1 MHRLFLGFSLAF
13 LTAAAALT
21 GCTKADKPGAVADDR
36 VPPGEAKPIPPGDAK
51 LLATGNPDDPGLQDT
66 RTDPDTL
73 PVLPTLSAPT
83 GQEKYDAAIAR
94 AFLLLAEKKDA
105 DAIASLKEAQ
115 TAQDTDFV
123 KTEIARVQARIA
135 RGEAAQKAA
144 GDIKVVIEAGKA
156 EEAAKLAGDALLQYG
171 DSDQAETFAALKQQ
185 ADALLGASLDD
196 KSRTKKFLDEAE
208 AARKADNLRAAVL
221 SYEQAV
227 ANGADPGALKDTYE
241 GLRTKLVRY
250 DENRTKA
257 SELRKD
263 QYQLEHAV
271 TALKV
276 AAENWDT
283 SQVRQELAEAELALT
298 NRRDRVAVVDF
309 EVIDDI
315 GVPRAGHA
323 IAEELVGAMRPRFD
337 VVERGQVRALLEE
350 MKLDHETLSVND
362 TGRTEFG
369 RLAKARYVVLG
380 SVTRLGGIH
389 VNARLVDTQTGLV
402 VQTARIVASAPE
414 DMSNRLPALGRMLQM
429 NDGEK
434 RAYEK
439 QLAEQARPVAPPP
452 PTAELPPP
460 PAPPAPTAAPVPP
473 PAPIMMYTPRPPI
486 YGQVTVT
493 DFGGFR
499 MIEVGAAPPPVVV
512 VEAPPVVRDRA
523 FFVAV
528 EVGDN
533 CFRRGDFRMALRHF
547 DFALT
552 LNPGHA
558 DLRLRIAQC
567 RPLCPPPVVVVP
579 VTRPRLVVLPFAE
592 FRDPYQIPSS
602 IPPELGLWTADAIA
616 PYLAGRYD
624 VVDRGELF
632 WWMGRLGLTMRDVL
646 TNPSARLCLGRALGA
661 RFFLM
666 GALRE
671 VASFDV
677 TTHVIDAELNGQV
690 AGAAIRVNNAAELRY
705 RLGELANLM
714 FLPPPQQVVVI
725 QQQQVVQR
733 QVVAAQVEFRKGNL
747 SIAFGMY
754 KEVLAT
760 SPNHVEARQM
770 MVELEFRQRR
780 SSVEAVQVAAWQRD
794 QVGIQRE
801 RERQIALAAAA
812 QGAREQARRDLEIAT
827 EINKHQLAKQQ
838 ALAQQNLI
846 LQAQLAHQQNNLAR
860 RVTLLESA
868 AAIKRDD
875 ALVAQLAQARADL
888 AAERQKRLAAEQATR
903 ESELK
908 RQKDAEL
915 AKVQTQLAVERQK
928 RETEKAEREKAEVAK
943 AQAEYDRFVDQGR
956 RAMDANRYPVAV
968 SAFQNARR
976 LKPSPEA
983 EQLVSNA
990 LTAQAKS
997 EAEKKGAAEKAKLD
1011 AQLAKEEE
1019 RRKQAEADAAERK
1032 TRYQAAVAKARDA
1045 MSGRKYAEAA
1055 TSFRLAS
1062 QTMQTDEAAAG
1073 LKQAEAE
1080 LAKMTAT
1087 ADAEAKRKAEEAR
1100 KQAAVDKRIAEGRA
1114 ALAAK
1119 QFEKAVAAFRA
1130 AGELKPG
1137 DVEIQKA
1144 LAQAESARDEAV
1156 TAARPKK
1163 DPVPKTDAVT
1173 KKSANVDD
1181 LLAKARAAIR
1191 AKDLDGAAKLL
1202 ADASAADPADPDIK
1216 RVRAEYDATRRQLA
1230 AADADAKKKQ
1240 DAYLQSLRDASTA
1253 LADKKYAVAVREA
1266 KEALATKPGDPAATK
1281 ILNDA
1286 QKALDAAN
1294 AAASET
1300 EKKKDAYDAAM
1311 KAGRAA
1317 YAARKFEE
1325 AIRGFEEALQAKPG
1339 DPTATQ
1345 SLAIVRKAAA
1355 SASDEAKKRDT
1366 YHAAMTAGRA
1376 AMAKKDYDGA
1386 IKAFSDA
1393 LKAEAGDPT
1402 ATTLLK
1408 QARDAQTTPTTP
1420 AVDPKRKELYEAWMD
1435 RAEKL
1440 TAARKFGDAVEAYQN
1455 ALRAMPDDP
1464 KATKGLAEARAAATP
1479 KKDPAPAK
1487 VDPPPAKDTVA
1498 PKKDPVTPKAN
1509 PIAARIPDLLKTAQ
1523 AQEKARKYAEAERTY
1538 QEVLKVAPNNPDAKR
1553 GAAFCQWMDQGTR
1566 DLAAGKLPE
1575 AAASFE
1581 QALKIDPQDEN
1592 ARSLLQQARP
1602 AKKKKK

>member
-1 MHRLFLGFSLAF
+1 
-13 LTAAAALT
+13 
-21 GCTKADKPGAVADDR
+21 
-36 VPPGEAKPIPPGDAK
+36 PPGEAKA
-51 LLATGNPDDPGLQDT
+51 LATTNPDDPDLPAT
-66 RTDPDTL
+66 KTDPDTL

-105 DAIASLKEAQ
+105 DALASLKEAQ
-115 TAQDTDFV
+115 TAQDTEFV
-123 KTEIARVQARIA
+123 KTEIARVQARISRA
-135 RGEAAQKAA
+135 EAAQKAA
-144 GDIKVVIEAGKA
+144 DDIKVVIEAGKA
-156 EEAAKLAGDALLQYG
+156 DEAAKLSGEALLQYG

-196 KSRTKKFLDEAE
+196 KARTTRFLDEAE
-208 AARKADNLRAAVL
+208 VARKADNLRAAVL

-227 ANGADPGALKDTYE
+227 ANGADPGPLKETYE

-257 SELRKD
+257 AELRKD
-263 QYQLEHAV
+263 PYQLEHAV

-276 AAENWDT
+276 AADNWDT
-283 SQVRQELAEAELALT
+283 PQVRQELSEAELALT
-298 NRRDRVAVVDF
+298 SRRDRVAVVDF

-323 IAEELVGAMRPRFD
+323 IAEDLVGAMRPRFD

-350 MKLDHETLSVND
+350 MKLDQEALSVND

-380 SVTRLGGIH
+380 SVSRLGGIH

-402 VQTARIVASAPE
+402 VQTARIVASTPE

-429 NDGEK
+429 NDDEK

-460 PAPPAPTAAPVPP
+460 PAPPAAAAAPVPP
-473 PAPIMMYTPRPPI
+473 PAPIVMYTPRPPV
-486 YGQVTVT
+486 YGQVTIT

-499 MIEVGAAPPPVVV
+499 TIEVGAAPPPPVVV
-512 VEAPPVVRDRA
+512 VEAPLVVRDRA

-533 CFRRGDFRMALRHF
+533 CFRRGDFRLALRHF
-547 DFALT
+547 EFALT

-558 DLRLRIAQC
+558 DLRLRVAQC
-567 RPLCPPPVVVVP
+567 RPLCPPPMVVVP

-602 IPPELGLWTADAIA
+602 IPPELGLWTADAFA

-624 VVDRGELF
+624 VVDKGELF

-646 TNPSARLCLGRALGA
+646 TNPAARLCLGRALGA

-690 AGAAIRVNNAAELRY
+690 AGAGIRVNNAAELRY
-705 RLGELANLM
+705 RLGELASLM

-733 QVVAAQVEFRKGNL
+733 QVVAAQVEFRKGNF

-760 SPNHVEARQM
+760 NPNCVEARQM

-794 QVGIQRE
+794 QAAIQRE

-846 LQAQLAHQQNNLAR
+846 LQAQLAHQQNNLER

-875 ALVAQLAQARADL
+875 ALVAQLVQARAEL

-915 AKVQTQLAVERQK
+915 AKVQTQIAVERQR
-928 RETEKAEREKAEVAK
+928 RETEKVEREKAEAAK

-956 RAMDANRYPVAV
+956 KAMEANRFPIAV

-990 LTAQAKS
+990 LTAQAKAD
-997 EAEKKGAAEKAKLD
+997 AEKKGAAEKARLD

-1019 RRKQAEADAAERK
+1019 RRKQAEADASERK
-1032 TRYQAAVAKARDA
+1032 AKYQASIAKAREA
-1045 MSGRKYAEAA
+1045 MNGRQYAAAA

-1073 LKQAEAE
+1073 LKQAETE
-1080 LAKMTAT
+1080 LAKVAAAT
-1087 ADAEAKRKAEEAR
+1087 DAEAKKKAEEAR
-1100 KQAAVDKRIAEGRA
+1100 KQAAVDKRLTEGRT
-1114 ALAAK
+1114 ALATK
-1119 QFEKAVAAFRA
+1119 QYEKAIAAFRA
-1130 AGELKPG
+1130 AAELKPG

-1144 LAQAESARDEAV
+1144 LTQAELARDEAV

-1163 DPVPKTDAVT
+1163 DPTPKTEAVT

-1191 AKDLDGAAKLL
+1191 AKDLDGAAKFL
-1202 ADASAADPADPDIK
+1202 ADASAADPTDPDIQK
-1216 RVRAEYDATRRQLA
+1216 VRAEYDAARRQLA
-1230 AADADAKKKQ
+1230 GADAEAKKKQ

-1253 LADKKYAVAVREA
+1253 LADKKYAVAIREA
-1266 KEALATKPGDPAATK
+1266 KEALAAKPGDPAATK

-1294 AAASET
+1294 ATAADT
-1300 EKKKDAYDAAM
+1300 ERKKDAYDAAM

-1317 YAARKFEE
+1317 YAARKFDE
-1325 AIRGFEEALQAKPG
+1325 AIRAFEEAVQAKPG

-1345 SLAIVRKAAA
+1345 SLAIVKKAAA
-1355 SASDEAKKRDT
+1355 AASDEGKKKDAYDT
-1366 YHAAMTAGRA
+1366 AMTSGRA
-1376 AMAKKDYDGA
+1376 AMAKKDYDAA
-1386 IKAFSDA
+1386 IRAFSDA
-1393 LKAEAGDPT
+1393 LKADPGDPT
-1402 ATTLLK
+1402 ATALLK
-1408 QARDAQTTPTTP
+1408 QAREADAAPKAP

-1440 TAARKFGDAVEAYQN
+1440 MAARRFADAVEAYQN
-1455 ALRAMPDDP
+1455 ALRAMPDDT

-1479 KKDPAPAK
+1479 KKDPTPTK
-1487 VDPPPAKDTVA
+1487 VDPIPAKDPVV
-1498 PKKDPVTPKAN
+1498 PKKEPVTPKAS

-1523 AQEKARKYAEAERTY
+1523 AQENGQRYAEAARTY
-1538 QEVLKVAPNNPDAKR
+1538 QEVLKLSPTNADAKR
-1553 GAAFCQWMDQGTR
+1553 GASFCEYMDRGTR
-1566 DLAAGKLPE
+1566 DLAAGKLAE

-1581 QALKIDPQDEN
+1581 QALRIDPQDEN
-1592 ARSLLQQARP
+1592 ARRLLQQARP
-1602 AKKKKK
+1602 AKKKK